1 MFFFQAPRLKQG
13 VDGRVKP
20 GHDSYLHNIFKA
32 LSFFVFILCSCALAQ
47 AQTILQGNPEQG
59 GLVEGKTQ
67 PGAMIKLDGHPVPL
81 DPEGRFLLGFSREAK
96 ESAELTIRLPDGKME
111 TKQLKITPRDWQI
124 QRIDGLPE
132 KQVTPDPKTLERIKR
147 ENQLIVAARGK
158 SVAQSLYL
166 SGFIKPV
173 EGVVSGVFGSQ
184 RILNGQPRAAH
195 SGVDIAA
202 VTGTPVLAA
211 ADGVVILAQPDLFYT
226 GQTIMLDHGLG
237 LNSVYAHLS
246 AITVKLGQKIKRGEV
261 IGKVGASGR
270 ATGPHLHWGLAW
282 GEVRLD
288 PERALAVF
296 SKR

>member
-1 MFFFQAPRLKQG
+1 MFPPQAPRPKQG

-20 GHDSYLHNIFKA
+20 GHDSYVFGIFI
-32 LSFFVFILCSCALAQ
+32 FVFMLCSCALAQ

-59 GLVEGKTQ
+59 GLVQGKTQ
-67 PGAMIKLDGHPVPL
+67 PGATIKLDGHSVPL
-81 DPEGRFLLGFSREAK
+81 DPEGRFLLGFAREAK
-96 ESAELTIRLPDGKME
+96 ESAELTIRLPDGKTE
-111 TKQLKITPRDWQI
+111 TKQLKITPREWQI

-261 IGKVGASGR
+261 IGKVGATGR

-282 GEVRLD
+282 GEIRLD